1 MIALVMVGLF
11 LTGLMVQRWGQASRM
26 RDGMWWMS
34 YNLLAPLISFAGFA
48 SVTVGGQ
55 LLGAF
60 LAVVVSSWLVLVLS
74 RTYARYVGPD
84 PAERGAIALAGA
96 FGNTSFLGLPVA
108 GLFFGDSGVA
118 LMALYAQ
125 LRWVLP
131 EIAVTVA
138 TAEAYGERGRTP
150 PLRSLARYVVNPP
163 TIAAL
168 LTVVLRVG
176 GVDMVEQGI
185 LVGRVM
191 AQIAGP
197 FGFLLLGLSLP
208 LDPWGGSGL
217 SPRDLGALVVRHAV
231 SPLCLLVVAAVF
243 RVNVPA
249 VFILGSAMPCAF
261 NLVVIAGLFEVDA
274 RKTRSLV
281 LISTALALAAILI
294 ASLAR

>member
-1 MIALVMVGLF
+1 MAGLF
-11 LTGLMVQRWGQASRM
+11 LAGLVVQRWSQPSRM
-26 RDGMWWMS
+26 RDAMWWMS
-34 YNLLAPLISFAGFA
+34 YNLLAPLVSIAGFA
-48 SVTVGGQ
+48 SVTLNGP
-55 LLGAF
+55 LLGSL
-60 LAVVVSSWLVLVLS
+60 LAVVVSSWLVLALS

-108 GLFFGDSGVA
+108 GLFFGDAGVA

-138 TAEAYGERGRTP
+138 TAEAYGEPSRARP
-150 PLRSLARYVVNPP
+150 FRSLGRYVVNPP

-168 LTVVLRVG
+168 LTIALRVS
-176 GVDMVEQGI
+176 GVDMVEQGL
-185 LVGRVM
+185 LVGRLM
-191 AQIAGP
+191 ALIVGP

-208 LDPWGGSGL
+208 LDPWSGSGL
-217 SPRDLGALVVRHAV
+217 SLRDLGALVIRHAL
-231 SPLCLLVVAAVF
+231 SPLCLLVVAAVL

-249 VFILGSAMPCAF
+249 AFIVGSAMPCAF
-261 NLVVIAGLFEVDA
+261 NLVVIARLFDVDA

-281 LISTALALAAILI
+281 LISTALALAAILV
-294 ASLAR
+294 ASFAR